1 MPSAEFER
9 LLKKLRTLPPTF
21 GEDVAELRQA
31 IDKAAEFFPIRED
44 IVREETNAGG
54 VPAEWLTPKTASGDG
69 VLMYL
74 HGGGYC
80 MGSMTSH
87 RHMIANIARA
97 AGVRALSI
105 GYRLSPEHPFPA
117 GLDDA
122 VTAYRWLVEEG
133 TPPKSLVI
141 GGDSAGGG
149 LTLATLLKLREDG
162 LDQPA
167 GAVLISPWTGL
178 TSSGDSIRTQAASDP
193 ILNPDRIGHVAQWY
207 ADAADLT
214 LPLIS
219 PLFADLSGLP
229 PLFVQVGSAEVL
241 LDDSTRLAQAARDQG
256 LDLELE
262 VWEDMFHVWHYYADW
277 IPEGREA
284 IEKIA
289 QFMSAKLA
297 G

>member
-9 LLKKLRTLPPTF
+9 LLKKLRTLPRTF
-21 GEDVAELRQA
+21 GEDIAEQREA
-31 IDKAAEFFPIRED
+31 MDNAAAPFPLGED
-44 IVREETNAGG
+44 VVREETNAGG
-54 VPAEWLTPKTASGDG
+54 VPAEWLTPETASGDG

-80 MGSMTSH
+80 IGSMTSH

-97 AGVRALSI
+97 AGVRALSV

-122 VTAYRWLVEEG
+122 VTVYRWLVEKG
-133 TPPKSLVI
+133 TPPKCIVI

-162 LDQPA
+162 IDQPA
-167 GAVLISPWTGL
+167 GAVLISPWTDL

-193 ILNPDRIGHVAQWY
+193 ILNPDRVGHIAQWY
-207 ADAADLT
+207 ADSADVT

-229 PLFVQVGSAEVL
+229 PLFVQVGSAEIL
-241 LDDSTRLAQAARDQG
+241 LDDSTRLAQAALDQG
-256 LDLELE
+256 LDLELD

>member
-9 LLKKLRTLPPTF
+9 LLKKLRTLPRTF
-21 GEDVAELRQA
+21 GEDIAEQREA
-31 IDKAAEFFPIRED
+31 MDNAAASFPLGED
-44 IVREETNAGG
+44 VVREETNAGG
-54 VPAEWLTPKTASGDG
+54 VPAEWLTPETASGDG

-80 MGSMTSH
+80 IGSMTSH

-97 AGVRALSI
+97 AGVRALSV

-122 VTAYRWLVEEG
+122 VTVYRWLVEKG
-133 TPPKSLVI
+133 TPPKCIVI

-162 LDQPA
+162 IDQPA
-167 GAVLISPWTGL
+167 GAVLISPWTDL

-193 ILNPDRIGHVAQWY
+193 ILNPDRIGHIAQWY
-207 ADAADLT
+207 ADGADVT

-229 PLFVQVGSAEVL
+229 PLFVQVGSAEIL
-241 LDDSTRLAQAARDQG
+241 LDDSTRLAQAALDQG
-256 LDLELE
+256 LDLELD

>member
-9 LLKKLRTLPPTF
+9 LLKKLRTLPRTF
-21 GEDVAELRQA
+21 GEDVAEQREA
-31 IDKAAEFFPIRED
+31 MDNAAAPFPLGED
-44 IVREETNAGG
+44 VVREETNAGG
-54 VPAEWLTPKTASGDG
+54 VPAEWLTPETASGDG

-80 MGSMTSH
+80 IGSMTSH

-97 AGVRALSI
+97 AGVRALSV

-122 VTAYRWLVEEG
+122 VTVYRWLVERG
-133 TPPKSLVI
+133 TSPKCIVI

-162 LDQPA
+162 IDQPA
-167 GAVLISPWTGL
+167 GAVLISPWTDL

-193 ILNPDRIGHVAQWY
+193 ILNPDRIGHIAQWY
-207 ADAADLT
+207 ADGADVT

-219 PLFADLSGLP
+219 PLFADLAGLP
-229 PLFVQVGSAEVL
+229 PLFVQVGSAEIL

-289 QFMSAKLA
+289 HFMSAKLA

>member
-9 LLKKLRTLPPTF
+9 LLKKLRTLPRTF
-21 GEDVAELRQA
+21 GEDIAEQREA
-31 IDKAAEFFPIRED
+31 MDNAAASFPLGED
-44 IVREETNAGG
+44 VVREETNAGG
-54 VPAEWLTPKTASGDG
+54 VPAEWLTPETASGDG

-80 MGSMTSH
+80 IGSMTSH

-97 AGVRALSI
+97 AGVRALSV

-122 VTAYRWLVEEG
+122 VTVYRWLVEKG
-133 TPPKSLVI
+133 TPPKCIVI

-162 LDQPA
+162 IDQPA
-167 GAVLISPWTGL
+167 GAVLISPWTDL

-193 ILNPDRIGHVAQWY
+193 ILNPDRVGHIAQWY
-207 ADAADLT
+207 ADGADVT

-219 PLFADLSGLP
+219 PLFADLVGLP
-229 PLFVQVGSAEVL
+229 PLFVQVGSAEIL
-241 LDDSTRLAQAARDQG
+241 LDDSTRLAQAALDQG
-256 LDLELE
+256 LDLELD

-289 QFMSAKLA
+289 HFMSAKLA